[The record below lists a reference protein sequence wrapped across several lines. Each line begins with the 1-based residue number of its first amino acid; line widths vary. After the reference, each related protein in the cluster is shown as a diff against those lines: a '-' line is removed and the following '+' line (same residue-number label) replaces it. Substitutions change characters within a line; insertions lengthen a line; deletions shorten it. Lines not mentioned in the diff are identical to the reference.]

1 MCNIKVM
8 DRRSFLKKS
17 ALLTVSGSLA
27 SCATNPVT
35 GEQDLILLS
44 EDEETELGRS
54 SHKQIMKAYSPYIN
68 PPLQNYIVE
77 LGEKLAEISHRNDL
91 IYHFTLLDSPQVNAF
106 ALPGGYIYITR
117 GMLAYL
123 KTEAELAGVLGHELG
138 HITAKHGVKQYSKSQ
153 VANIFGTIF
162 GIVIGDRNLA
172 NLGRLASTAIIRG
185 YGREAELEAD
195 RVGAEYIAKVGY
207 DPDALQN
214 VIGVLKNQEEF
225 DKVLAEEENRDP
237 YAYHGVFAT
246 HPDNDKRL
254 QEVIK
259 AAKEN
264 INETKLDDNEEK
276 YLRLI
281 ERIPFGPG
289 EGQGSARGS
298 SFYHTD
304 LDFTLK
310 FPDGWK
316 IENLPTAVLGTTPDR
331 EVLIELTMRDL
342 NRKISAKELM
352 SRLYGDDLQQG
363 REIKSSEYKGYA
375 ATVKMDTTFGNA
387 HKCRVAILYKNK
399 KEAFQFIATT
409 KKGSDY
415 FKNVLTFDDTIQSLR
430 KLKANEKAL
439 GEPKRIH
446 IHKVKKG
453 ETFKKLSKK
462 TAFTTHAE
470 NRLRVINNKF
480 PSGEPSAG
488 SLIKLIY

>member
-1 MCNIKVM
+1 MGNKGLHNI
-8 DRRSFLKKS
+8 LE
-17 ALLTVSGSLA
+17 A
-27 SCATNPVT
+27 SIFKIPV
-35 GEQDLILLS
+35 
-44 EDEETELGRS
+44 
-54 SHKQIMKAYSPYIN
+54 
-68 PPLQNYIVE
+68 
-77 LGEKLAEISHRNDL
+77 
-91 IYHFTLLDSPQVNAF
+91 
-106 ALPGGYIYITR
+106 
-117 GMLAYL
+117 
-123 KTEAELAGVLGHELG
+123 
-138 HITAKHGVKQYSKSQ
+138 
-153 VANIFGTIF
+153 
-162 GIVIGDRNLA
+162 VIGKNYHKFKESVDLV
-172 NLGRLASTAIIRG
+172 NLGG
-185 YGREAELEAD
+185 
-195 RVGAEYIAKVGY
+195 
-207 DPDALQN
+207 
-214 VIGVLKNQEEF
+214 VISVKNQEEF

-237 YAYHGVFAT
+237 YAYHGVFST

-264 INETKLDDNEEK
+264 INETKLDENEEK
-276 YLRLI
+276 YLKLI
-281 ERIPFGPG
+281 EGIPFGPG

-304 LDFTLK
+304 LDFTLN

-409 KKGSDY
+409 KKGSDF
-415 FKNVLTFDDTIQSLR
+415 FKNVLIFDDTIQSLR
-430 KLKANEKAL
+430 KLKFDEKKL

-446 IHKVKKG
+446 IHKVKRG

-480 PSGEPSAG
+480 PSGEPSTG
-488 SLIKLIY
+488 SLVKLIY

>member
-1 MCNIKVM
+1 M

-17 ALLTVSGSLA
+17 ALLTISGPLA

-35 GEQDLILLS
+35 GEKDLILLS
-44 EDEETELGRS
+44 EDEETELGRN
-54 SHKQIMKAYSPYIN
+54 SHKQVMRSYSPYNHPELIK
-68 PPLQNYIVE
+68 YITM

-106 ALPGGYIYITR
+106 AIPGGYIYITR

-123 KTEAELAGVLGHELG
+123 KSEAELAGVLGHELG

-153 VANIFGTIF
+153 VANILGTVF
-162 GIVIGDRNLA
+162 GIVVGDRNIA

-195 RVGAEYIAKVGY
+195 KVGAEYIAKVGY
-207 DPDALQN
+207 DPDALQD

-254 QEVIK
+254 QGVIK
-259 AAKEN
+259 AAKASLSEVKLEN
-264 INETKLDDNEEK
+264 NEKK
-276 YLRLI
+276 YLELI
-281 ERIPFGPG
+281 EGIPFGPG

-316 IENLPTAVLGTTPDR
+316 IENLPTAVLGTSADR

-352 SRLYGDDLQQG
+352 SRLYGDNLENG
-363 REIKSSEYKGYA
+363 REIKVSEYQGYA
-375 ATVKMDTTFGNA
+375 ATVEMDTTFGSA

-409 KKGSDY
+409 KKGSEY
-415 FKNVLTFDDTIQSLR
+415 RKYILAFDDTIESLR
-430 KLKANEKAL
+430 KLKTSEKHL

-446 IHKVKKG
+446 IHKVKMG
-453 ETFKKLSKK
+453 ETFKSLSKK

-480 PSGEPSAG
+480 PSGQPKAG
-488 SLIKLIY
+488 SLVKLVY